1 MSGSQNRSCCNIIY
15 RLGLNIVMLLTLL
28 LSILL
33 FTGSFLT
40 TCYADNMETQQV
52 LLRPDNPLWN
62 LLELAGFGLL
72 FCGCLYLYEK
82 IGEKFRRGLLVFTLT
97 FVFGLGILLILFG
110 RTVPAADALSVYNAA
125 AEWILGNTDIIHPT
139 VSYLSYYPQQIGL
152 MAFLELLLRI
162 WNLTG
167 LSVPTWHFIKLVYV
181 CLLCGAVWFQ
191 YLSLQYLWPENY
203 KKISCCYLVLVC
215 CNLPMIMYSS
225 FVYGE
230 IPSFAAL
237 SVGWYL
243 LLRLLGSSSPD
254 SSYRD
259 NVSPGGSS
267 PGGSYR
273 NNVSPGGSSP
283 DSSYRDNVSR
293 NDAPSVTAYDYV
305 PRMLRQ
311 ILFTGFGSILF
322 LTLSVMLRKNSL
334 IPVIAV
340 LLVLLFEALRPGRNG
355 KMRLGLLIMAVCL
368 AVTSVGILP
377 LVQKCYEKKAGNTLS
392 SGVTAMS
399 YLAMGMQEA
408 SRGCGWYNGFNID
421 TYDTAGMDTAIANEI
436 SRLAIDERLTYFR
449 EHPGYTADFYLHK
462 HLSQWADGT
471 YASRQAT
478 LATYGGRSAFFK
490 EVYEGSLSGGYIEW
504 CNAWQNVLYLGV
516 LVFCIDS
523 LKKRRKS
530 KVVGHMADQTAGH
543 TAGCTADQMADQ
555 LDADQLGADQLDA
568 DQLGADQHGADQHGA
583 DRHGAD
589 RHGADQHGADRHG
602 ADRHGADRHGA
613 DWHGADRLGA
623 DRLYVYVGLIAVLGG
638 FLFHT
643 FWEANSRYI
652 FSYSLLLMPY
662 CGAGVYTG
670 ICRIRDG
677 VRSRFH

>member
-1 MSGSQNRSCCNIIY
+1 
-15 RLGLNIVMLLTLL
+15 
-28 LSILL
+28 
-33 FTGSFLT
+33 
-40 TCYADNMETQQV
+40 
-52 LLRPDNPLWN
+52 
-62 LLELAGFGLL
+62 
-72 FCGCLYLYEK
+72 
-82 IGEKFRRGLLVFTLT
+82 
-97 FVFGLGILLILFG
+97 
-110 RTVPAADALSVYNAA
+110 
-125 AEWILGNTDIIHPT
+125 
-139 VSYLSYYPQQIGL
+139 
-152 MAFLELLLRI
+152 
-162 WNLTG
+162 
-167 LSVPTWHFIKLVYV
+167 
-181 CLLCGAVWFQ
+181 
-191 YLSLQYLWPENY
+191 
-203 KKISCCYLVLVC
+203 
-215 CNLPMIMYSS
+215 MIMYSS

-237 SVGWYL
+237 SVGCYL
-243 LLRLLGSSSPD
+243 LLRLLGS
-254 SSYRD
+254 
-259 NVSPGGSS
+259 
-267 PGGSYR
+267 
-273 NNVSPGGSSP
+273 VSPGGSSP

-340 LLVLLFEALRPGRNG
+340 LLVLLFEALRPGQNG

-368 AVTSVGILP
+368 AVTSVSVLP
-377 LVQKCYEKKAGNTLS
+377 LTQKIYEKKAGNTLS

-530 KVVGHMADQTAGH
+530 KVVGHMADQTAG
-543 TAGCTADQMADQ
+543 
-555 LDADQLGADQLDA
+555 
-568 DQLGADQHGADQHGA
+568 QHGA
-583 DRHGAD
+583 DR
-589 RHGADQHGADRHG
+589 
-602 ADRHGADRHGA
+602 
-613 DWHGADRLGA
+613 
-623 DRLYVYVGLIAVLGG
+623 LYIYVGLIAVLGG
-638 FLFHT
+638 FLFHI

>member
-15 RLGLNIVMLLTLL
+15 RLGLNIVMLLTML
-28 LSILL
+28 LSMLL
-33 FTGSFLT
+33 FAGSFLT

-167 LSVPTWHFIKLVYV
+167 LSVPAWHFIKLVYV
-181 CLLCGAVWFQ
+181 CLLCGAIWFQ

-203 KKISCCYLVLVC
+203 KNISCCYLVLVC

-237 SVGWYL
+237 SMGCYL
-243 LLRLLGSSSPD
+243 LLRLLGG
-254 SSYRD
+254 
-259 NVSPGGSS
+259 VS

-273 NNVSPGGSSP
+273 DSVSLGGSSLGG
-283 DSSYRDNVSR
+283 SSLGGSR

-377 LVQKCYEKKAGNTLS
+377 LIQKCYEKKAGNTLS

-436 SRLAIDERLTYFR
+436 SRLAIDERLAYFR

-504 CNAWQNVLYLGV
+504 CNAWQNALYLGV
-516 LVFCIDS
+516 LIFCIDS
-523 LKKRRKS
+523 LKKRRES
-530 KVVGHMADQTAGH
+530 RATGHMDGRTADRMAEH
-543 TAGCTADQMADQ
+543 TAGCTADRP
-555 LDADQLGADQLDA
+555 GT
-568 DQLGADQHGADQHGA
+568 
-583 DRHGAD
+583 
-589 RHGADQHGADRHG
+589 
-602 ADRHGADRHGA
+602 
-613 DWHGADRLGA
+613 DRLGT
-623 DRLYVYVGLIAVLGG
+623 DHLYVYVGLIAVLGG

-662 CGAGVYTG
+662 CGTGVYTG

>member
-1 MSGSQNRSCCNIIY
+1 MSQYACIIEICCGYGGMVPMSGSQNRSCCNIIY

-28 LSILL
+28 LSMLL
-33 FTGSFLT
+33 FAGSFLT

-52 LLRPDNPLWN
+52 LLRPDNLLWN

-167 LSVPTWHFIKLVYV
+167 LSVPAWHFIKLVYV

-237 SVGWYL
+237 SVGCYL
-243 LLRLLGSSSPD
+243 LLRLLGS
-254 SSYRD
+254 
-259 NVSPGGSS
+259 V
-267 PGGSYR
+267 
-273 NNVSPGGSSP
+273 SP

-543 TAGCTADQMADQ
+543 TAGCTADHMADQ
-555 LDADQLGADQLDA
+555 LDADQLGADQL
-568 DQLGADQHGADQHGA
+568 
-583 DRHGAD
+583 GAD
-589 RHGADQHGADRHG
+589 RHGADQHGADRLGADRHGADQHG

>member
-1 MSGSQNRSCCNIIY
+1 
-15 RLGLNIVMLLTLL
+15 
-28 LSILL
+28 
-33 FTGSFLT
+33 
-40 TCYADNMETQQV
+40 
-52 LLRPDNPLWN
+52 
-62 LLELAGFGLL
+62 
-72 FCGCLYLYEK
+72 
-82 IGEKFRRGLLVFTLT
+82 
-97 FVFGLGILLILFG
+97 
-110 RTVPAADALSVYNAA
+110 
-125 AEWILGNTDIIHPT
+125 
-139 VSYLSYYPQQIGL
+139 
-152 MAFLELLLRI
+152 
-162 WNLTG
+162 
-167 LSVPTWHFIKLVYV
+167 
-181 CLLCGAVWFQ
+181 
-191 YLSLQYLWPENY
+191 
-203 KKISCCYLVLVC
+203 
-215 CNLPMIMYSS
+215 
-225 FVYGE
+225 
-230 IPSFAAL
+230 
-237 SVGWYL
+237 
-243 LLRLLGSSSPD
+243 
-254 SSYRD
+254 
-259 NVSPGGSS
+259 
-267 PGGSYR
+267 
-273 NNVSPGGSSP
+273 
-283 DSSYRDNVSR
+283 
-293 NDAPSVTAYDYV
+293 
-305 PRMLRQ
+305 MLRQ

-368 AVTSVGILP
+368 AVTSVSVLP
-377 LVQKCYEKKAGNTLS
+377 LTQKIYEKKAGNTLS

-421 TYDTAGMDTAIANEI
+421 TYDTAGMDTALANEI

-516 LVFCIDS
+516 LVFCIGS

-543 TAGCTADQMADQ
+543 TEGCTADHMADQ
-555 LDADQLGADQLDA
+555 LDADQL
-568 DQLGADQHGADQHGA
+568 
-583 DRHGAD
+583 
-589 RHGADQHGADRHG
+589 GADRHG
-602 ADRHGADRHGA
+602 ADRHGADRLGA
-613 DWHGADRLGA
+613 DRHGADRLGA
-623 DRLYVYVGLIAVLGG
+623 DRLYIYVGLIAVLGG
-638 FLFHT
+638 FLFHI

-662 CGAGVYTG
+662 CGAGIYTG

>member
-28 LSILL
+28 LSMLL
-33 FTGSFLT
+33 FAGSFLT

-72 FCGCLYLYEK
+72 FCGCLSLYEK

-167 LSVPTWHFIKLVYV
+167 LSAPAWHFIKLVYV

-191 YLSLQYLWPENY
+191 YLSLQYLWPEKY

-267 PGGSYR
+267 PDSSYR
-273 NNVSPGGSSP
+273 NNVSPGGS
-283 DSSYRDNVSR
+283 YR
-293 NDAPSVTAYDYV
+293 
-305 PRMLRQ
+305 
-311 ILFTGFGSILF
+311 IIFTGFGSILF

-543 TAGCTADQMADQ
+543 TAGCTADHMADQ
-555 LDADQLGADQLDA
+555 HGADRLGADRH
-568 DQLGADQHGADQHGA
+568 GADRHGADRHGADQHGA

-602 ADRHGADRHGA
+602 AD
-613 DWHGADRLGA
+613 WHGADRL
-623 DRLYVYVGLIAVLGG
+623 YIYVGLIAVLGG

>member
-28 LSILL
+28 LSMLL
-33 FTGSFLT
+33 FAGSFLT

-72 FCGCLYLYEK
+72 FCGCLYLYAK
-82 IGEKFRRGLLVFTLT
+82 IGERFRRGLLLFTLG
-97 FVFGLGILLILFG
+97 FVFGLGVLLILFG
-110 RTVPAADALSVYNAA
+110 RTVPAADALSVYNTA

-139 VSYLSYYPQQIGL
+139 ASYLSYYPQQIGL

-167 LSVPTWHFIKLVYV
+167 LSAPAWHFIKLVYV
-181 CLLCGAVWFQ
+181 CLLCGAIWFQ

-237 SVGWYL
+237 SVGCYL
-243 LLRLLGSSSPD
+243 LLRLLGSASLDSASLD

-259 NVSPGGSS
+259 NI
-267 PGGSYR
+267 
-273 NNVSPGGSSP
+273 
-283 DSSYRDNVSR
+283 SR
-293 NDAPSVTAYDYV
+293 NDAPSVTTHGPA
-305 PRMLRQ
+305 PHMLCR
-311 ILFTGFGSILF
+311 IIFTGFGSILF

-334 IPVIAV
+334 VPVIAV

-368 AVTSVGILP
+368 AVTSVNVLP
-377 LVQKCYEKKAGNTLS
+377 LTQKIYEKKTGNTLS

-408 SRGCGWYNGFNID
+408 PRGCGWYNGFNID
-421 TYDTAGMDTAIANEI
+421 TYDAAGMDTALANEI
-436 SRLAIDERLTYFR
+436 SRLAINERLVYFR

-478 LATYGGRSAFFK
+478 LATYGGRGAFFK

-504 CNAWQNVLYLGV
+504 CNAWQNILYLGV

-523 LKKRRKS
+523 LKKRREFR
-530 KVVGHMADQTAGH
+530 VAGHMADQTAGH
-543 TAGCTADQMADQ
+543 TAGCTADHMADQ
-555 LDADQLGADQLDA
+555 LDADQLGADQL
-568 DQLGADQHGADQHGA
+568 GA

-589 RHGADQHGADRHG
+589 RH
-602 ADRHGADRHGA
+602 
-613 DWHGADRLGA
+613 GA

-662 CGAGVYTG
+662 CGAGVCTG

>member
-15 RLGLNIVMLLTLL
+15 RLGLNIVMLLTML
-28 LSILL
+28 LSMLL
-33 FTGSFLT
+33 FAGSFLT

-167 LSVPTWHFIKLVYV
+167 LSAPAWHFIKLVYV

-191 YLSLQYLWPENY
+191 YLSLQYLWPEKY

-237 SVGWYL
+237 SVGCYL
-243 LLRLLGSSSPD
+243 LLRLLGGVSPS

-259 NVSPGGSS
+259 SVSL
-267 PGGSYR
+267 
-273 NNVSPGGSSP
+273 GGSSP

-293 NDAPSVTAYDYV
+293 NDAPSVTAYDHV

-322 LTLSVMLRKNSL
+322 LTLSVLLRKNSL

-421 TYDTAGMDTAIANEI
+421 TYDTAGMDTALANEI

-516 LVFCIDS
+516 LIFCIDS
-523 LKKRRKS
+523 LKKRRES
-530 KVVGHMADQTAGH
+530 RAAGHMDGRTANRMAEH
-543 TAGCTADQMADQ
+543 TAGRTADQMAEQ
-555 LDADQLGADQLDA
+555 LDADQL
-568 DQLGADQHGADQHGA
+568 GA

-589 RHGADQHGADRHG
+589 RHGTDRHGTDRLGADRHG
-602 ADRHGADRHGA
+602 ADRHGADRH
-613 DWHGADRLGA
+613 GA

>member
-1 MSGSQNRSCCNIIY
+1 MSQYACIIEIYCCGYGGIVSMSGSQNRSCCNIIY

-28 LSILL
+28 LSMLL
-33 FTGSFLT
+33 FAGSFLT

-72 FCGCLYLYEK
+72 FCGCLSLYEK

-167 LSVPTWHFIKLVYV
+167 LSVPAWHFIKLVYV
-181 CLLCGAVWFQ
+181 CLLCGAIWFQ

-203 KKISCCYLVLVC
+203 KNISCCYLVLVC

-267 PGGSYR
+267 PDSSYR
-273 NNVSPGGSSP
+273 NNVSPGGS
-283 DSSYRDNVSR
+283 YR
-293 NDAPSVTAYDYV
+293 
-305 PRMLRQ
+305 
-311 ILFTGFGSILF
+311 IIFTGFGSILF

-543 TAGCTADQMADQ
+543 TAGCTADHM
-555 LDADQLGADQLDA
+555 ADQLGADQL
-568 DQLGADQHGADQHGA
+568 GA

-589 RHGADQHGADRHG
+589 R
-602 ADRHGADRHGA
+602 
-613 DWHGADRLGA
+613 
-623 DRLYVYVGLIAVLGG
+623 LYIYVGLIAVLGG

>member
-167 LSVPTWHFIKLVYV
+167 LSVPAWHFIKLVYV
-181 CLLCGAVWFQ
+181 CLLCGAIWFQ

-203 KKISCCYLVLVC
+203 KNISCCYLVLVC

-259 NVSPGGSS
+259 NVS
-267 PGGSYR
+267 
-273 NNVSPGGSSP
+273 
-283 DSSYRDNVSR
+283 R

-334 IPVIAV
+334 IPIIAV

-543 TAGCTADQMADQ
+543 TAGCTADQ
-555 LDADQLGADQLDA
+555 
-568 DQLGADQHGADQHGA
+568 HGA

-589 RHGADQHGADRHG
+589 RHGADWHG

-613 DWHGADRLGA
+613 DWHGADRL
-623 DRLYVYVGLIAVLGG
+623 YIYVGLIAVLGG

>member
-28 LSILL
+28 LSMLL
-33 FTGSFLT
+33 FAGSFLT

-167 LSVPTWHFIKLVYV
+167 LSVPAWHFIKLVYV
-181 CLLCGAVWFQ
+181 CLLCGAIWFQ

-203 KKISCCYLVLVC
+203 KNISCCYLVLVC

-267 PGGSYR
+267 PDSSYR
-273 NNVSPGGSSP
+273 NNVSPGGS
-283 DSSYRDNVSR
+283 YR
-293 NDAPSVTAYDYV
+293 
-305 PRMLRQ
+305 
-311 ILFTGFGSILF
+311 IIFTGFGSILF

-516 LVFCIDS
+516 LVFCIGS
-523 LKKRRKS
+523 LKNRRKS
-530 KVVGHMADQTAGH
+530 KVVGHMADQTAEH
-543 TAGCTADQMADQ
+543 TAGCTADHMADQ
-555 LDADQLGADQLDA
+555 LDADQL
-568 DQLGADQHGADQHGA
+568 
-583 DRHGAD
+583 
-589 RHGADQHGADRHG
+589 GADRHG

-613 DWHGADRLGA
+613 DWHGADRL
-623 DRLYVYVGLIAVLGG
+623 YIYVGLIAVLGG

>member
-1 MSGSQNRSCCNIIY
+1 MSQYACIIEIYCCGYGGIVSMSGSQNRSCCNIIY

-28 LSILL
+28 LSMLL
-33 FTGSFLT
+33 FAGSFLT

-72 FCGCLYLYEK
+72 FCGCLYLYKK

-167 LSVPTWHFIKLVYV
+167 LSVPAWHFIKLVYV
-181 CLLCGAVWFQ
+181 CLLCGAIWFQ

-203 KKISCCYLVLVC
+203 KNISCCYLVLVC

-237 SVGWYL
+237 SVGCYL
-243 LLRLLGSSSPD
+243 LLRLLGSVSPGG
-254 SSYRD
+254 SYRD
-259 NVSPGGSS
+259 NVSPGS
-267 PGGSYR
+267 SYR
-273 NNVSPGGSSP
+273 DNISPGGSSP

-334 IPVIAV
+334 IPIIAV

-530 KVVGHMADQTAGH
+530 KVVGHMADQTAGY
-543 TAGCTADQMADQ
+543 TAGCTADHMADQ
-555 LDADQLGADQLDA
+555 
-568 DQLGADQHGADQHGA
+568 
-583 DRHGAD
+583 
-589 RHGADQHGADRHG
+589 
-602 ADRHGADRHGA
+602 HGA

>member
-28 LSILL
+28 LSMLL
-33 FTGSFLT
+33 FAGSFLT

-167 LSVPTWHFIKLVYV
+167 LSVPAWHFIKLVYV
-181 CLLCGAVWFQ
+181 CLLCGAIWFQ
-191 YLSLQYLWPENY
+191 YLSLQYLWPEKY

-259 NVSPGGSS
+259 NVSPGGS
-267 PGGSYR
+267 YR
-273 NNVSPGGSSP
+273 
-283 DSSYRDNVSR
+283 
-293 NDAPSVTAYDYV
+293 
-305 PRMLRQ
+305 
-311 ILFTGFGSILF
+311 IIFTGFGSILF

-377 LVQKCYEKKAGNTLS
+377 LIQKCYEKKAGNTLS

-543 TAGCTADQMADQ
+543 TAGCTADHMADQ
-555 LDADQLGADQLDA
+555 LDADQLGADQL
-568 DQLGADQHGADQHGA
+568 
-583 DRHGAD
+583 
-589 RHGADQHGADRHG
+589 GADRHG
-602 ADRHGADRHGA
+602 ADRHGADR
-613 DWHGADRLGA
+613 
-623 DRLYVYVGLIAVLGG
+623 LYIYVGLIAVLGG

-670 ICRIRDG
+670 ICRIRDW

>member
-28 LSILL
+28 LSMLL
-33 FTGSFLT
+33 FAGSFLT

-72 FCGCLYLYEK
+72 FCGCLYLYAK
-82 IGEKFRRGLLVFTLT
+82 IGERFRRGLLLFTLG
-97 FVFGLGILLILFG
+97 FVFGLGVLLILFG

-139 VSYLSYYPQQIGL
+139 ASYLSYYPQQIGL

-167 LSVPTWHFIKLVYV
+167 LSAPAWHFIKLVYV
-181 CLLCGAVWFQ
+181 CLLCGAIWFQ

-237 SVGWYL
+237 SVGCYL
-243 LLRLLGSSSPD
+243 LLRLLGSASLDSASLD

-259 NVSPGGSS
+259 NI
-267 PGGSYR
+267 
-273 NNVSPGGSSP
+273 
-283 DSSYRDNVSR
+283 SR
-293 NDAPSVTAYDYV
+293 NDAPSVTTHGPA
-305 PRMLRQ
+305 PHMLCR
-311 ILFTGFGSILF
+311 IIFTGFGSILF

-334 IPVIAV
+334 VPVIAV

-368 AVTSVGILP
+368 AVTSVNVLP
-377 LVQKCYEKKAGNTLS
+377 LTQKIYEKKTGNTLS

-408 SRGCGWYNGFNID
+408 PRGCGWYNGFNID
-421 TYDTAGMDTAIANEI
+421 TYDAAGIDTALANEI
-436 SRLAIDERLTYFR
+436 SRLAINERLVYFR

-478 LATYGGRSAFFK
+478 LATYGGRGAFFK

-504 CNAWQNVLYLGV
+504 CNAWQNILYLGV

-523 LKKRRKS
+523 LKKRREFR
-530 KVVGHMADQTAGH
+530 VAGHMADQTAGH
-543 TAGCTADQMADQ
+543 TAGCTADHMADQ
-555 LDADQLGADQLDA
+555 LDADQLGADQL
-568 DQLGADQHGADQHGA
+568 GA

-589 RHGADQHGADRHG
+589 RH
-602 ADRHGADRHGA
+602 
-613 DWHGADRLGA
+613 GA

-662 CGAGVYTG
+662 CGAGVCTG

>member
-1 MSGSQNRSCCNIIY
+1 
-15 RLGLNIVMLLTLL
+15 MLLTLL
-28 LSILL
+28 LSMLL
-33 FTGSFLT
+33 FAGSFLT

-167 LSVPTWHFIKLVYV
+167 LSVPAWHFIKLVYV
-181 CLLCGAVWFQ
+181 CLLCGAIWFQ

-237 SVGWYL
+237 SVGCYL
-243 LLRLLGSSSPD
+243 LLRLLGSVSPS

-259 NVSPGGSS
+259 SVSLGG
-267 PGGSYR
+267 
-273 NNVSPGGSSP
+273 
-283 DSSYRDNVSR
+283 SYRDNVSR
-293 NDAPSVTAYDYV
+293 NDAPSVTAYDHV

-311 ILFTGFGSILF
+311 ILFTGFSSILF
-322 LTLSVMLRKNSL
+322 LTLSVLLRKNSL

-368 AVTSVGILP
+368 AVTSVSVLP
-377 LVQKCYEKKAGNTLS
+377 LTQKIYEKKAGNTLS

-421 TYDTAGMDTAIANEI
+421 TYDTAGMDTALANEI
-436 SRLAIDERLTYFR
+436 SRLAIDVRLAYFL

-516 LVFCIDS
+516 LVFCIGS

-530 KVVGHMADQTAGH
+530 RAAGHMDGRTANRMAEH
-543 TAGCTADQMADQ
+543 TAGRTADQMAEHTAGRT
-555 LDADQLGADQLDA
+555 ADQIVGHTAGRTADQIVGHTA
-568 DQLGADQHGADQHGA
+568 GRTA
-583 DRHGAD
+583 DRPGT
-589 RHGADQHGADRHG
+589 
-602 ADRHGADRHGA
+602 
-613 DWHGADRLGA
+613 DRLGT
-623 DRLYVYVGLIAVLGG
+623 DRLGTDHLYVYVGLIAVLGG

>member
-1 MSGSQNRSCCNIIY
+1 MRGSQNRSCCNIIY

-28 LSILL
+28 LSMLL
-33 FTGSFLT
+33 FAGSFLT

-72 FCGCLYLYEK
+72 FCGCLYLYAK
-82 IGEKFRRGLLVFTLT
+82 IGERFRRGLLVFTLA

-139 VSYLSYYPQQIGL
+139 ASYLSYYPQQIGL
-152 MAFLELLLRI
+152 MAFLELLLRL

-167 LSVPTWHFIKLVYV
+167 LSAPAWHFIKLVYV
-181 CLLCGAVWFQ
+181 CLLCVAIWFQ

-203 KKISCCYLVLVC
+203 KKISCCYLVMVC

-243 LLRLLGSSSPD
+243 LLRLLDSAFLGSISLGS
-254 SSYRD
+254 
-259 NVSPGGSS
+259 VSPGS
-267 PGGSYR
+267 
-273 NNVSPGGSSP
+273 
-283 DSSYRDNVSR
+283 VSR
-293 NDAPSVTAYDYV
+293 NDAPSVT
-305 PRMLRQ
+305 PHMLCQ
-311 ILFTGFGSILF
+311 IIFTGFGSILF

-368 AVTSVGILP
+368 AVTSVNVLP
-377 LVQKCYEKKAGNTLS
+377 LTQKIYEKKAGNTLS

-399 YLAMGMQEA
+399 YLAMGMQES

-421 TYDTAGMDTAIANEI
+421 TYDTAGMDTALANEI
-436 SRLAIDERLTYFR
+436 SRLAIDERLAYFR
-449 EHPGYTADFYLHK
+449 EHPGYTANFYLHK

-478 LATYGGRSAFFK
+478 LATYGGRSSFFK

-504 CNAWQNVLYLGV
+504 CNAWQNALYLGV

-523 LKKRRKS
+523 LKKRRES
-530 KVVGHMADQTAGH
+530 RV
-543 TAGCTADQMADQ
+543 
-555 LDADQLGADQLDA
+555 
-568 DQLGADQHGADQHGA
+568 
-583 DRHGAD
+583 
-589 RHGADQHGADRHG
+589 
-602 ADRHGADRHGA
+602 
-613 DWHGADRLGA
+613 A

-662 CGAGVYTG
+662 CGAGIYTLLLPKRG
-670 ICRIRDG
+670 HR
-677 VRSRFH
+677 

>member
-1 MSGSQNRSCCNIIY
+1 MVSMSGSQNRSCCNIIY

-28 LSILL
+28 LSMLL
-33 FTGSFLT
+33 FAGSFLT

-167 LSVPTWHFIKLVYV
+167 LSVPAWHFIKLVYV
-181 CLLCGAVWFQ
+181 CLLCGAIWFQ
-191 YLSLQYLWPENY
+191 QLSLQYLWPENY

-237 SVGWYL
+237 SVGCYL
-243 LLRLLGSSSPD
+243 LLRLLGSVSPGG
-254 SSYRD
+254 SYRD
-259 NVSPGGSS
+259 NVSPGS
-267 PGGSYR
+267 SYR
-273 NNVSPGGSSP
+273 DNISPGGSSP

-334 IPVIAV
+334 IPIIAV

-421 TYDTAGMDTAIANEI
+421 TYDTAGMDTALANEI

-530 KVVGHMADQTAGH
+530 KVVGHMADQTAGY
-543 TAGCTADQMADQ
+543 TAGCTADHM
-555 LDADQLGADQLDA
+555 
-568 DQLGADQHGADQHGA
+568 ADQHGA
-583 DRHGAD
+583 DRL
-589 RHGADQHGADRHG
+589 GADRHG
-602 ADRHGADRHGA
+602 ADRHGADR
-613 DWHGADRLGA
+613 
-623 DRLYVYVGLIAVLGG
+623 LYIYVGLIAVLGG

>member
-28 LSILL
+28 LSMLL
-33 FTGSFLT
+33 FAGSFLT

-97 FVFGLGILLILFG
+97 FVFGFGILLILFG

-167 LSVPTWHFIKLVYV
+167 LSVPAWHFIKLVYV
-181 CLLCGAVWFQ
+181 CLLCGAIWFQ

-203 KKISCCYLVLVC
+203 KNISCCYLVLVC

-237 SVGWYL
+237 SVGCYL
-243 LLRLLGSSSPD
+243 LLRLLGS
-254 SSYRD
+254 
-259 NVSPGGSS
+259 VSPGGSS
-267 PGGSYR
+267 
-273 NNVSPGGSSP
+273 
-283 DSSYRDNVSR
+283 RDNVSR

-421 TYDTAGMDTAIANEI
+421 TYDTAGMDIAIANEI

-543 TAGCTADQMADQ
+543 TAGCTADHM
-555 LDADQLGADQLDA
+555 
-568 DQLGADQHGADQHGA
+568 ADQHGADWHGADRLGADRHGA
-583 DRHGAD
+583 DRHGADHHGADRLGAD

-602 ADRHGADRHGA
+602 ADRHGAD
-613 DWHGADRLGA
+613 WHGADRL
-623 DRLYVYVGLIAVLGG
+623 YIYVGLIAVLGG

>member
-28 LSILL
+28 LSMLL
-33 FTGSFLT
+33 FAGSFLT

-167 LSVPTWHFIKLVYV
+167 LSVPAWHFIKLVYV
-181 CLLCGAVWFQ
+181 CLLCGAIWFQ

-237 SVGWYL
+237 SVGCYL
-243 LLRLLGSSSPD
+243 LLRLLGS
-254 SSYRD
+254 
-259 NVSPGGSS
+259 VS

-273 NNVSPGGSSP
+273 DNISPGGSSP

-334 IPVIAV
+334 IPIIAV

-530 KVVGHMADQTAGH
+530 KVVGHMADQTAGY
-543 TAGCTADQMADQ
+543 TAGCTADHMADQ
-555 LDADQLGADQLDA
+555 LDADQL
-568 DQLGADQHGADQHGA
+568 
-583 DRHGAD
+583 
-589 RHGADQHGADRHG
+589 GADQHGADRHG
-602 ADRHGADRHGA
+602 ADRHGADR
-613 DWHGADRLGA
+613 
-623 DRLYVYVGLIAVLGG
+623 LYIYVGLIAVLGG

-670 ICRIRDG
+670 ICRIRDW

>member
-1 MSGSQNRSCCNIIY
+1 MSQYACIIEIYCCGYGGIVSMSGSQNRSCCNIIY

-28 LSILL
+28 LSMLL
-33 FTGSFLT
+33 FAGSFLT

-72 FCGCLYLYEK
+72 FCGCLYLYKK

-167 LSVPTWHFIKLVYV
+167 LSVPAWHFIKLVYV
-181 CLLCGAVWFQ
+181 CLLCGAIWFQ

-203 KKISCCYLVLVC
+203 KNISCCYLVLVC

-237 SVGWYL
+237 SVGCYL
-243 LLRLLGSSSPD
+243 LLRLLGSVSPGG
-254 SSYRD
+254 SYRD
-259 NVSPGGSS
+259 NVSPGGS
-267 PGGSYR
+267 YR
-273 NNVSPGGSSP
+273 
-283 DSSYRDNVSR
+283 
-293 NDAPSVTAYDYV
+293 
-305 PRMLRQ
+305 
-311 ILFTGFGSILF
+311 IIFTGFGSILF

-421 TYDTAGMDTAIANEI
+421 TYDTAGMDTALANEI

-543 TAGCTADQMADQ
+543 TAGCTADHMADQ
-555 LDADQLGADQLDA
+555 LDADQLGADQL
-568 DQLGADQHGADQHGA
+568 
-583 DRHGAD
+583 GAD
-589 RHGADQHGADRHG
+589 RHGADQHGADRLG

-613 DWHGADRLGA
+613 DWHGADRL
-623 DRLYVYVGLIAVLGG
+623 YIYVGLIAVLGG

>member
-28 LSILL
+28 LSMLL
-33 FTGSFLT
+33 FAGSFLT

-167 LSVPTWHFIKLVYV
+167 LSVPAWHFIKLVYV
-181 CLLCGAVWFQ
+181 CLLCGAIWFQ

-237 SVGWYL
+237 SVGCYL
-243 LLRLLGSSSPD
+243 LLRLLGS
-254 SSYRD
+254 
-259 NVSPGGSS
+259 
-267 PGGSYR
+267 
-273 NNVSPGGSSP
+273 VSPGGSSP

-377 LVQKCYEKKAGNTLS
+377 LIQKCYEKKAGNTLS

-530 KVVGHMADQTAGH
+530 KVVGHMADQTAGQH
-543 TAGCTADQMADQ
+543 GADQ
-555 LDADQLGADQLDA
+555 LGADRHGADRHGADQLDA
-568 DQLGADQHGADQHGA
+568 DQLGADQHGADQ
-583 DRHGAD
+583 
-589 RHGADQHGADRHG
+589 
-602 ADRHGADRHGA
+602 HGA

-638 FLFHT
+638 FLFHI

-670 ICRIRDG
+670 ICRIRDW

>member
-28 LSILL
+28 LSMLL
-33 FTGSFLT
+33 FACSFLT

-72 FCGCLYLYEK
+72 FCGCLSLYEK

-167 LSVPTWHFIKLVYV
+167 LSVPAWHFIKLVYV
-181 CLLCGAVWFQ
+181 CLLCGAIWFQ

-203 KKISCCYLVLVC
+203 KNISCCYLVLVC

-267 PGGSYR
+267 P
-273 NNVSPGGSSP
+273 
-283 DSSYRDNVSR
+283 DSSYRDNVSPGGSYR
-293 NDAPSVTAYDYV
+293 
-305 PRMLRQ
+305 
-311 ILFTGFGSILF
+311 IIFTGFGSILF

-421 TYDTAGMDTAIANEI
+421 TYDTAGMDTALANEI

-543 TAGCTADQMADQ
+543 TAGCTADHMADQ
-555 LDADQLGADQLDA
+555 HGADRLGADRH
-568 DQLGADQHGADQHGA
+568 GADRHGADRHGADQHGA

-602 ADRHGADRHGA
+602 AD
-613 DWHGADRLGA
+613 WHGADRL
-623 DRLYVYVGLIAVLGG
+623 YIYVGLIAVLGG

>member
-15 RLGLNIVMLLTLL
+15 RLGLNIVMLLTML
-28 LSILL
+28 LSMLL
-33 FTGSFLT
+33 FAGSFLT

-167 LSVPTWHFIKLVYV
+167 LSVPAWHFIKLVYV
-181 CLLCGAVWFQ
+181 CLLCGAIWFQ
-191 YLSLQYLWPENY
+191 YLSLQYLWPEKY

-237 SVGWYL
+237 SVGCYL
-243 LLRLLGSSSPD
+243 LLRLLGG
-254 SSYRD
+254 
-259 NVSPGGSS
+259 VSPGGSS
-267 PGGSYR
+267 PDSSYR

-530 KVVGHMADQTAGH
+530 KVVGHMADQTAG
-543 TAGCTADQMADQ
+543 Q
-555 LDADQLGADQLDA
+555 
-568 DQLGADQHGADQHGA
+568 
-583 DRHGAD
+583 
-589 RHGADQHGADRHG
+589 
-602 ADRHGADRHGA
+602 
-613 DWHGADRLGA
+613 HGADRLGA
-623 DRLYVYVGLIAVLGG
+623 DRLGADRLYIYVGLIAVLGG
-638 FLFHT
+638 FLFHI

>member
-1 MSGSQNRSCCNIIY
+1 MSQYACIIEIYCCGYGGIVSMSGSQNRSCCNIIY

-28 LSILL
+28 LSMLL
-33 FTGSFLT
+33 FAGSFLT

-167 LSVPTWHFIKLVYV
+167 LSVPAWHFIKLVYV
-181 CLLCGAVWFQ
+181 CLLCGAIWFQ

-203 KKISCCYLVLVC
+203 KNISCCYLVLVC

-267 PGGSYR
+267 PDSSYR
-273 NNVSPGGSSP
+273 NNVSPGGS
-283 DSSYRDNVSR
+283 YR
-293 NDAPSVTAYDYV
+293 
-305 PRMLRQ
+305 
-311 ILFTGFGSILF
+311 IIFTGFGSILF

-543 TAGCTADQMADQ
+543 TAGCTADHMADQ

-568 DQLGADQHGADQHGA
+568 DQLGA

-602 ADRHGADRHGA
+602 ADRHGAD
-613 DWHGADRLGA
+613 WHGADRL
-623 DRLYVYVGLIAVLGG
+623 YIYVGLIAVLGG

>member
-1 MSGSQNRSCCNIIY
+1 
-15 RLGLNIVMLLTLL
+15 MLLTLL

-167 LSVPTWHFIKLVYV
+167 LSVPAWHFIKLVYV
-181 CLLCGAVWFQ
+181 CLLCGAIWFQ

-237 SVGWYL
+237 SVGCYL
-243 LLRLLGSSSPD
+243 LLRLLGGVSPGG
-254 SSYRD
+254 SYRD

-543 TAGCTADQMADQ
+543 TTGCTADHM
-555 LDADQLGADQLDA
+555 ADQLDA

-602 ADRHGADRHGA
+602 ADRHGAD
-613 DWHGADRLGA
+613 WHGADRL
-623 DRLYVYVGLIAVLGG
+623 YIYVGLIAVLGG

-670 ICRIRDG
+670 ICRIRDW

>member
-28 LSILL
+28 LSMLL
-33 FTGSFLT
+33 FAGSFLT

-62 LLELAGFGLL
+62 LLELAGFGSL
-72 FCGCLYLYEK
+72 FCGCLSLYEK

-167 LSVPTWHFIKLVYV
+167 LSVPAWHFIKLVYV

-191 YLSLQYLWPENY
+191 HLSLQYLWPENY

-237 SVGWYL
+237 SVGCYL
-243 LLRLLGSSSPD
+243 LLRLLGSVSPS

-259 NVSPGGSS
+259 SVSLGG
-267 PGGSYR
+267 
-273 NNVSPGGSSP
+273 
-283 DSSYRDNVSR
+283 SYRDNVSR
-293 NDAPSVTAYDYV
+293 NDAPSVTAYDHV

-311 ILFTGFGSILF
+311 ILFTGFSSILF
-322 LTLSVMLRKNSL
+322 LTLSVLLRKNSL

-490 EVYEGSLSGGYIEW
+490 EVYEGSLGGGYIEW

-516 LVFCIDS
+516 LIFCIDS
-523 LKKRRKS
+523 LKKRRES
-530 KVVGHMADQTAGH
+530 RAAGHMDGRTANRMAEH
-543 TAGCTADQMADQ
+543 TAGRTADQMAEHTAGRT
-555 LDADQLGADQLDA
+555 ADPIVGHTA
-568 DQLGADQHGADQHGA
+568 GRTA
-583 DRHGAD
+583 DRPGT
-589 RHGADQHGADRHG
+589 
-602 ADRHGADRHGA
+602 
-613 DWHGADRLGA
+613 DRLGT
-623 DRLYVYVGLIAVLGG
+623 DHLYVYVGLIAVLGG

>member
-33 FTGSFLT
+33 FAGSFLT

-167 LSVPTWHFIKLVYV
+167 LSVPAWHFIKLVYV
-181 CLLCGAVWFQ
+181 CLLCGAIWFQ

-237 SVGWYL
+237 SVGCYL
-243 LLRLLGSSSPD
+243 LLRLLGG
-254 SSYRD
+254 
-259 NVSPGGSS
+259 VSPGGSS
-267 PGGSYR
+267 R
-273 NNVSPGGSSP
+273 DNVSPGGSSP
-283 DSSYRDNVSR
+283 DSSYRNNVSR

-368 AVTSVGILP
+368 AVTSVSVLP
-377 LVQKCYEKKAGNTLS
+377 LTQKIYEKKAGNTLS

-530 KVVGHMADQTAGH
+530 KVVGHMADQTAGY
-543 TAGCTADQMADQ
+543 TAGRTADQMADQ
-555 LDADQLGADQLDA
+555 L
-568 DQLGADQHGADQHGA
+568 GA
-583 DRHGAD
+583 DRHDAD
-589 RHGADQHGADRHG
+589 RHGVDQ
-602 ADRHGADRHGA
+602 HGADRHGA
-613 DWHGADRLGA
+613 DWHGADRL
-623 DRLYVYVGLIAVLGG
+623 YIYVGLIAVLGG

>member
-28 LSILL
+28 LSMLL
-33 FTGSFLT
+33 FAGSFLT

-167 LSVPTWHFIKLVYV
+167 LSAPAWHFIKLVYV

-191 YLSLQYLWPENY
+191 YLSLQYLWPEKY

-237 SVGWYL
+237 SVGCYL
-243 LLRLLGSSSPD
+243 LLRLLGGVSPGG
-254 SSYRD
+254 SYRD
-259 NVSPGGSS
+259 NVSPC
-267 PGGSYR
+267 
-273 NNVSPGGSSP
+273 GSSP

-368 AVTSVGILP
+368 AVTSVSVLP
-377 LVQKCYEKKAGNTLS
+377 LTQKIYEKKAGNTLS

-421 TYDTAGMDTAIANEI
+421 TYDTAGMDTALANEI

-516 LVFCIDS
+516 LVFCIGS

-543 TAGCTADQMADQ
+543 TEGCTADHMADQ
-555 LDADQLGADQLDA
+555 LDADQL
-568 DQLGADQHGADQHGA
+568 
-583 DRHGAD
+583 
-589 RHGADQHGADRHG
+589 GADRHG
-602 ADRHGADRHGA
+602 ADRHGADRLGA
-613 DWHGADRLGA
+613 DRHGADRLGA
-623 DRLYVYVGLIAVLGG
+623 DRLYIYVGLIAVLGG
-638 FLFHT
+638 FLFHI

-670 ICRIRDG
+670 LCQIRDG

>member
-1 MSGSQNRSCCNIIY
+1 MSQYACIIEIYCCGYGGIVSMRGSQNRSCCNIIY
-15 RLGLNIVMLLTLL
+15 RLGFNIVMLLTLL
-28 LSILL
+28 LSMLL
-33 FTGSFLT
+33 FAGSFLT

-82 IGEKFRRGLLVFTLT
+82 IGERFRRGLLVFTLT

-139 VSYLSYYPQQIGL
+139 ASYLSYYPQQIGL
-152 MAFLELLLRI
+152 MAFLELLLRL

-167 LSVPTWHFIKLVYV
+167 LSAPAWHFIKLVYV
-181 CLLCGAVWFQ
+181 CLLCVAIWFQ

-243 LLRLLGSSSPD
+243 LLRLLDSASPGSVSPD
-254 SSYRD
+254 S
-259 NVSPGGSS
+259 VSRGSA
-267 PGGSYR
+267 
-273 NNVSPGGSSP
+273 SP

-293 NDAPSVTAYDYV
+293 NDAPSV
-305 PRMLRQ
+305 PPHMLCR
-311 ILFTGFGSILF
+311 IIFTGFGSILF

-368 AVTSVGILP
+368 ALTSVNVLP
-377 LVQKCYEKKAGNTLS
+377 LTQKIYEKKAGNTLS

-421 TYDTAGMDTAIANEI
+421 TYDAAGMDTALANEI
-436 SRLAIDERLTYFR
+436 SRLAIDERLAYFR

-478 LATYGGRSAFFK
+478 LATYGGRSSFFK

-523 LKKRRKS
+523 LKKRRES
-530 KVVGHMADQTAGH
+530 MVAGHMADQTA
-543 TAGCTADQMADQ
+543 
-555 LDADQLGADQLDA
+555 
-568 DQLGADQHGADQHGA
+568 DQHGADWHGT
-583 DRHGAD
+583 D
-589 RHGADQHGADRHG
+589 RHGADQ
-602 ADRHGADRHGA
+602 
-613 DWHGADRLGA
+613 
-623 DRLYVYVGLIAVLGG
+623 LYVYVGLIAVLGG

-662 CGAGVYTG
+662 CGAGVYTLLPPKRG
-670 ICRIRDG
+670 HR
-677 VRSRFH
+677 

>member
-1 MSGSQNRSCCNIIY
+1 MSQYACIIEICCGYGGMVPMSGSQNRSCCNIIY

-28 LSILL
+28 LSMLL
-33 FTGSFLT
+33 FAGSFLT

-167 LSVPTWHFIKLVYV
+167 LSAPAWHFIKLVYV

-191 YLSLQYLWPENY
+191 YLSLQYLWPEKY

-243 LLRLLGSSSPD
+243 LLRLLGG
-254 SSYRD
+254 
-259 NVSPGGSS
+259 V
-267 PGGSYR
+267 
-273 NNVSPGGSSP
+273 SP

-516 LVFCIDS
+516 LVFCIGS
-523 LKKRRKS
+523 LKNRRKS

-543 TAGCTADQMADQ
+543 TAGCTADHMADQ

-602 ADRHGADRHGA
+602 ADRHGAD
-613 DWHGADRLGA
+613 WHGADRL
-623 DRLYVYVGLIAVLGG
+623 YIYVGLIAVLGG

-670 ICRIRDG
+670 ICRIRDW

>member
-28 LSILL
+28 LSMLL
-33 FTGSFLT
+33 FAGSFLT

-167 LSVPTWHFIKLVYV
+167 LSVPAWHFIKLVYV
-181 CLLCGAVWFQ
+181 CLLCGAIWFQ

-237 SVGWYL
+237 SVGCYL

-267 PGGSYR
+267 PDSSYR

-421 TYDTAGMDTAIANEI
+421 TYDTAGMDTALANEI

-516 LVFCIDS
+516 LVFCIGS

-530 KVVGHMADQTAGH
+530 RAAGHMDGR
-543 TAGCTADQMADQ
+543 TADQMAEHTAGRT
-555 LDADQLGADQLDA
+555 ADPIVGHTA
-568 DQLGADQHGADQHGA
+568 GRTA
-583 DRHGAD
+583 DRPGT
-589 RHGADQHGADRHG
+589 
-602 ADRHGADRHGA
+602 
-613 DWHGADRLGA
+613 DRLGT
-623 DRLYVYVGLIAVLGG
+623 DHLYVYVGLIAVLGG

>member
-28 LSILL
+28 LSMLL
-33 FTGSFLT
+33 FAGSFLT

-167 LSVPTWHFIKLVYV
+167 LSVPAWHFIKLVYV
-181 CLLCGAVWFQ
+181 CLLCGAIWFQ

-203 KKISCCYLVLVC
+203 KNISCCYLVLVC

-237 SVGWYL
+237 SVGCYL
-243 LLRLLGSSSPD
+243 LLRLLGSVSPGG
-254 SSYRD
+254 SYRD
-259 NVSPGGSS
+259 NVSPGS
-267 PGGSYR
+267 SYR
-273 NNVSPGGSSP
+273 DNISPGGSSP

-334 IPVIAV
+334 IPIIAV

-421 TYDTAGMDTAIANEI
+421 TYDTAGMDTALANEI

-530 KVVGHMADQTAGH
+530 KVVGHMADQTAGY
-543 TAGCTADQMADQ
+543 TAGCTADHM
-555 LDADQLGADQLDA
+555 ADQLDA

-589 RHGADQHGADRHG
+589 R
-602 ADRHGADRHGA
+602 
-613 DWHGADRLGA
+613 
-623 DRLYVYVGLIAVLGG
+623 LYIYVGLIAVLGG

>member
-28 LSILL
+28 LSMLL
-33 FTGSFLT
+33 FAGSFLT

-167 LSVPTWHFIKLVYV
+167 LSVPAWHFIKLVYV
-181 CLLCGAVWFQ
+181 CLLCGAIWFQ

-203 KKISCCYLVLVC
+203 KNISCCYLVLVC

-237 SVGWYL
+237 SVGCYL
-243 LLRLLGSSSPD
+243 LLRLLGSVSPGG
-254 SSYRD
+254 SYRD
-259 NVSPGGSS
+259 NVSPGS
-267 PGGSYR
+267 SYR
-273 NNVSPGGSSP
+273 DNISPGGSSP

-334 IPVIAV
+334 IPIIAV

-543 TAGCTADQMADQ
+543 TAGCTADHMADQ
-555 LDADQLGADQLDA
+555 LDADQLGADQHGADQLGADQHGA

-589 RHGADQHGADRHG
+589 QHGADRLG

-613 DWHGADRLGA
+613 DWHGADRL
-623 DRLYVYVGLIAVLGG
+623 YIYVGLIAVLGG

>member
-28 LSILL
+28 LSMLL
-33 FTGSFLT
+33 FAGSFLT
-40 TCYADNMETQQV
+40 TCYAENMETQQV

-97 FVFGLGILLILFG
+97 FVFGLGVLLILFG

-167 LSVPTWHFIKLVYV
+167 LSVPAWHFIKLVYV
-181 CLLCGAVWFQ
+181 CLLCGAIWFQ
-191 YLSLQYLWPENY
+191 HLSLQYLWPENY

-237 SVGWYL
+237 SVGCYL
-243 LLRLLGSSSPD
+243 LLRLLGSG
-254 SSYRD
+254 
-259 NVSPGGSS
+259 SPGGSS
-267 PGGSYR
+267 
-273 NNVSPGGSSP
+273 
-283 DSSYRDNVSR
+283 RDCVSR
-293 NDAPSVTAYDYV
+293 SDAPSVSAHG
-305 PRMLRQ
+305 PAPHLLCRMF
-311 ILFTGFGSILF
+311 FTGFGSILF

-543 TAGCTADQMADQ
+543 TAGCTADHMADQ
-555 LDADQLGADQLDA
+555 LDADQL
-568 DQLGADQHGADQHGA
+568 
-583 DRHGAD
+583 
-589 RHGADQHGADRHG
+589 GADQHGADRHG
-602 ADRHGADRHGA
+602 ADRHGADR
-613 DWHGADRLGA
+613 
-623 DRLYVYVGLIAVLGG
+623 LYIYVGLIAVLGG

-670 ICRIRDG
+670 ICRIRDW